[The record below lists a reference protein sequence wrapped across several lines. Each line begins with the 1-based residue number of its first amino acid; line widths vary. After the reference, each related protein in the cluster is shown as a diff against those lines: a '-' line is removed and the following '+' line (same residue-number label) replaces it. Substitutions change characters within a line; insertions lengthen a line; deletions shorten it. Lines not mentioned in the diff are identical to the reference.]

1 MEFQQLLSERRSVR
15 AFTGAP
21 VSAEQ
26 RQILLEA
33 AIRAPSACNLQS
45 WHFYVVADRAKIE
58 ALYPTVYGAAW
69 IQKAGLVVI
78 VCTDADAIT
87 HRFGEKGS
95 SLFCLQDTAA
105 AMENL
110 LLCAADL
117 GLGGCWIGAFDP
129 EACRVFAAIPDSRTP
144 VAIAAIGE
152 IAEKSPLRERRP
164 LDEVVT
170 VIGKETQP
178 AHAQVAAGYDCV
190 DRR

>member
-1 MEFQQLLSERRSVR
+1 MDFQQLLNERRSVR

-33 AIRAPSACNLQS
+33 AVRAPSACNLQS

-58 ALYPTVYGAAW
+58 ALYPMVYSAAW
-69 IQKAGLVVI
+69 IQKAGLAVI

-87 HRFGEKGS
+87 HRFGERGS

-129 EACRVFAAIPDSRTP
+129 DACRAFAAIPDSRTP

-152 IAEKSPLRERRP
+152 PVAKPPLRERRS
-164 LDEVVT
+164 LDEIVT
-170 VIGKETQP
+170 VIGSETQSVP
-178 AHAQVAAGYDCV
+178 V
-190 DRR
+190 